1 MRALTSAVLVAMLGL
16 SGWVVSPGGST
27 DASSSLSPSRG
38 VVTLGTGCC
47 KTVQ

>member
-1 MRALTSAVLVAMLGL
+1 MRALTSAVLVAMFGL
-16 SGWVVSPGGST
+16 SGWVVSPGSADTST
-27 DASSSLSPSRG
+27 GLTPSRG

>member
-1 MRALTSAVLVAMLGL
+1 MRALTSAVLVAMIGL
-16 SGWVVSPGGST
+16 TGLTITPAAGGSA
-27 DASSSLSPSRG
+27 DLGSRG